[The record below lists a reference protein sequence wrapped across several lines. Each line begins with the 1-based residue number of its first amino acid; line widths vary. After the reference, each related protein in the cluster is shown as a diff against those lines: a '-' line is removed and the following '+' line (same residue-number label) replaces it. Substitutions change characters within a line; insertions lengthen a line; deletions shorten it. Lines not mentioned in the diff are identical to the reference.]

1 MTKLYSRMFPV
12 ILILIFEI
20 TIATVAL
27 TNVWAAVAFYAQKG
41 GSASQDEMYYVAVND
56 NSGGNIQY
64 QEYESNAVKNV
75 KAFFDDISSA
85 DCWIW
90 VYPMAL
96 EVSDGDN
103 VLCRLYLST
112 NEDDEYF
119 NQGKG
124 VYVGNDIKYY
134 CKNNKIKIY
143 SEEFDVL
150 GYLDSDGFEKN
161 SMIHARYGDFSE
173 VSKEQIA
180 DYIVNQ
186 TVSSS
191 GNNSFTIFSADS
203 NIKELIRADAEKYN
217 MVLKEED
224 DQAEDGRIVYSHD
237 VTNRIFKP
245 ILFVLLSMACFGLLV
260 QTMIWFIDREKETI
274 IIKKIYGISIT
285 RIYFPMYIVALIS
298 WISGSVIS
306 FIFQYI
312 VDYLVLGY
320 EKISVMKYTMV
331 STGASFILIIFILL
345 ITSLIYYCKSDKI
358 INKINREG
366 SI

>member
-20 TIATVAL
+20 TIATAAL
-27 TNVWAAVAFYAQKG
+27 TNVWAAVAFYTQKG
-41 GSASQDEMYYVAVND
+41 GSVSQDEMYYVAVND
-56 NSGGNIQY
+56 YTDRDIEY
-64 QEYESNAVKNV
+64 QEYLDSAKKSV
-75 KAFFDDISSA
+75 KAFFDEMSKS
-85 DCWIW
+85 DCEIW
-90 VYPMAL
+90 VYPVAV
-96 EVSDGDN
+96 EAAEGDN
-103 VLCRLYLST
+103 VLCRLYLGT
-112 NEDDEYF
+112 KEDSEYF

-143 SEEFDVL
+143 SEEFDVS

-161 SMIHARYGDFSE
+161 SMIYARYGDFSE

-180 DYIVNQ
+180 AYIVEQ

-224 DQAEDGRIVYSHD
+224 DQAEDGMIVYSHD

-320 EKISVMKYTMV
+320 EKISVMKYTMF

>member
-20 TIATVAL
+20 AIATAAL

-56 NSGGNIQY
+56 YTDSDIEY
-64 QEYESNAVKNV
+64 QEYLDSVKKSV
-75 KAFFDDISSA
+75 KGFFDEMSKA
-85 DCWIW
+85 DCEIW
-90 VYPMAL
+90 VYPVAV
-96 EVSDGDN
+96 EAAEGDN
-103 VLCRLYLST
+103 VLCRLYLGT
-112 NEDDEYF
+112 KEDSEYF

-134 CKNNKIKIY
+134 CENNRIKIY

-161 SMIHARYGDFSE
+161 SMIYARYGDFSD

-180 DYIVNQ
+180 AYIVEQ

-203 NIKELIRADAEKYN
+203 NIKELLRTDAEKYN
-217 MVLKEED
+217 MVLREED

-245 ILFVLLSMACFGLLV
+245 ILFALLSIACFGLLV
-260 QTMIWFIDREKETI
+260 QTMLWFIDREKETI
-274 IIKKIYGISIT
+274 IIKKIYGINIF
-285 RIYFPMYIVALIS
+285 RIYFPMYIVTLIA
-298 WISGSVIS
+298 WIAGSVIS
-306 FIFQYI
+306 FVFQYI

-331 STGASFILIIFILL
+331 STGASFVLIVFILL
-345 ITSLIYYCKSDKI
+345 LTSLIYYCKSDKI